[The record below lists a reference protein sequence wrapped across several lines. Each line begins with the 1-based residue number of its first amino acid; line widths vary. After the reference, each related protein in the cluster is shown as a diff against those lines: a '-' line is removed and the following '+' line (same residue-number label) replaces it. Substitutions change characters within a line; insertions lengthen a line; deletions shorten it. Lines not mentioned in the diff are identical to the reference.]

1 MAIGEARA
9 SWCELGLNVM
19 QDETIKLKIKAP
31 RIEIALG
38 SLSDTHPGPGP
49 YVAVAMLHTP
59 DGEALYQPLVSTTAP
74 EGSLHLDTDAAADL
88 LAEIYDFVCQRWG
101 PAGTN

>member
-1 MAIGEARA
+1 MP
-9 SWCELGLNVM
+9 
-19 QDETIKLKIKAP
+19 DETIKLKLKAP

-49 YVAVAMLHTP
+49 YVAVVMLHTP
-59 DGEALYQPLVSTTAP
+59 DGEALYRPLIPATAR
-74 EGSLHLDTDAAADL
+74 GRSHHLDTDAAADL

-101 PAGTN
+101 LA